1 MNAEN
6 QSQLHRLNAGGRQP
20 QVRPELLH
28 ERTIRK
34 IGRVILETR
43 QEKVQNKN
51 ILFHQ
56 AIERK

>member
-20 QVRPELLH
+20 QVTPELLQ
-28 ERTIRK
+28 ERTLRQ
-34 IGRVILETR
+34 IGRVTLEAR
-43 QEKVQNKN
+43 QEKVQNKD

-56 AIERK
+56 MIERK